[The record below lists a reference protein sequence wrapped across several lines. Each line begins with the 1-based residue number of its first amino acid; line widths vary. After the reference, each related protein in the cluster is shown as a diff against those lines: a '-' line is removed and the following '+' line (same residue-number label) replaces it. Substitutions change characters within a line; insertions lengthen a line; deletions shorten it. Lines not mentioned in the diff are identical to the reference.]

1 MLQSSSNACIWESA
15 PSSGPIN
22 EHEPHHSGEWYLKWK
37 ITRCFLP
44 RKACE
49 IQEILSCVQICLGSV
64 KELDF
69 KTNQSFQT
77 QAPIELMI
85 FNLTCQLQVNGN
97 IGQFSPSAPFKKSV
111 TVMMTWVLID
121 GTLFQRVQS
130 LRKDAISSMPTMLTM
145 YGNTHSS
152 EEFIQNHHK
161 KLVVVRTG
169 KQQEMNLGLPTRC
182 SKAASLETTLL
193 IRKKMF

>member
-1 MLQSSSNACIWESA
+1 MLQSFSNACIWEFA
-15 PSSGPIN
+15 PSSGPTD

-64 KELDF
+64 EELDF

-97 IGQFSPSAPFKKSV
+97 IGHFSPSAPFRKSV
-111 TVMMTWVLID
+111 TVVTCVLID
-121 GTLFQRVQS
+121 GTLFQRVRS
-130 LRKDAISSMPTMLTM
+130 RRKDVISSIPTMLTT
-145 YGNTHSS
+145 YGHTRSS
-152 EEFIQNHHK
+152 EEFIQNRRK
-161 KLVVVRTG
+161 KLVVLKDRKATRN
-169 KQQEMNLGLPTRC
+169 ELGSTWNV
-182 SKAASLETTLL
+182 
-193 IRKKMF
+193 F